1 MYGLNTEELDID
13 IIKSVINNPMEDYGY
28 GVQKFMQAA
37 RKLYTENPFNNI
49 MDKLLNYKKA

>member
-37 RKLYTENPFNNI
+37 RELYAEDPHTTI
-49 MDKLLNYKKA
+49 L